1 MQASQTQ
8 SSQTRNIPPNQ
19 LAGFNV
25 DHAVERML
33 GQPTLWWEALGMF
46 VHHFAEWEADW
57 QTSQSSNEAER
68 RCVHALRSSAANIGA
83 DHLSCIA
90 ATLEELLAKRC
101 VGQDVAIPPSIRWYL
116 KDCFRETWRT
126 AAAAKQLTITTHS

>member
-1 MQASQTQ
+1 MQANLTQ
-8 SSQTRNIPPNQ
+8 PTQPTLPPPQN

-33 GQPTLWWEALGMF
+33 GRPALWWEAVGIF
-46 VHHFAEWEADW
+46 VHHFAEWEAEW
-57 QTSQSSNEAER
+57 LSKQGNNEAER
-68 RCVHALRSSAANIGA
+68 RCVHALRSSAANVGA

-101 VGQDVAIPPSIRWYL
+101 SGQNVAIPPSIRWYL
-116 KDCFRETWRT
+116 KDCFRETWRS
-126 AAAAKQLTITTHS
+126 AAAAKQLTMTVHS